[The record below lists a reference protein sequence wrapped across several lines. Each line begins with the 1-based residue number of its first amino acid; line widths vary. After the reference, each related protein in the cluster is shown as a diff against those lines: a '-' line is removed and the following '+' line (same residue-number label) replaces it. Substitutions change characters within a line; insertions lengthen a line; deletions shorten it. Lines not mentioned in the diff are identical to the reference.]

1 MQAYLFTNE
10 RRFDLEYDIE
20 LYIFVEWEMRRFK
33 VRQVLAMLKNDG
45 WEIVRTRGDH
55 RQLKNKYNK
64 KYGKQRRI

>member
-1 MQAYLFTNE
+1 MQADLFTNE

-55 RQLKNKYNK
+55 RQLKKSMA
-64 KYGKQRRI
+64 KQGLLL

>member
-1 MQAYLFTNE
+1 MQADLFTNE

-20 LYIFVEWEMRRFK
+20 LYIFVEWGMRRFK

-55 RQLKNKYNK
+55 RQLKTSMA
-64 KYGKQRRI
+64 KQGLLL